1 MGMGTHRRMGRL
13 PAPPPEEPL
22 GPTLEDEIEEAVD
35 LLSHQEPPEE
45 LLPSPPRPD
54 PSTPTDYV
62 DPSLIDPAD

>member
-13 PAPPPEEPL
+13 PAPAPMEPS

-35 LLSHQEPPEE
+35 LLSHQEPPERVP
-45 LLPSPPRPD
+45 LFPARPD
-54 PSTPTDYV
+54 PSTPTDYA

>member
-1 MGMGTHRRMGRL
+1 MGRL